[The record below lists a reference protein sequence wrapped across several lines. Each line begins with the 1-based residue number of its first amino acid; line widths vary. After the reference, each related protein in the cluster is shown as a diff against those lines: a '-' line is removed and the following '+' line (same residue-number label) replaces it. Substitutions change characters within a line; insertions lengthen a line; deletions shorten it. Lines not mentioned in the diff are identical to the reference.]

1 MRAILAVLLLLLGQV
16 ALADEPEIIAEGVD
30 EEVPDV
36 QLDIPEEKHEPLLQ
50 SYHTE
55 TGKQAVVV
63 TPDAGEPYAI
73 IPEQKESELVQQE
86 NQPTTESQWFLISW

>member
-1 MRAILAVLLLLLGQV
+1 MRVVLALMLVAIAGLVYAESELL
-16 ALADEPEIIAEGVD
+16 AEGVD
-30 EEVPDV
+30 DEVPEV
-36 QLDIPEEKHEPLLQ
+36 ELHIPEGQKEPLMQ

-63 TPDAGEPYAI
+63 TPRAGEPYAI

-86 NQPTTESQWFLISW
+86 NQPTTESQWQLITW